1 MVATTEATED
11 TTGAMEAPLGAELE
25 AGEEAG
31 GAEEA
36 AASAGGVVAG
46 APHLGPGLP
55 LGSVARGDDEENM
68 HQRLYNREDY
78 PLLSGTHFQCVV
90 PNLI

>member
-11 TTGAMEAPLGAELE
+11 TTGVMEAPLGAELE

-31 GAEEA
+31 GAAEG
-36 AASAGGVVAG
+36 AASAGAVVAG

-55 LGSVARGDDEENM
+55 LGSVAQGGGKEN
-68 HQRLYNREDY
+68 RLQHFNNQEDY
-78 PLLSGTHFQCVV
+78 P
-90 PNLI
+90 